1 MNRKQPPR
9 SQYTNNTTAFIL
21 SFLGNF
27 SIQPQKKEK
36 GGRKEKGSCL
46 LTEIFP
52 VLDSPNFKAFA
63 DDF

>member
-27 SIQPQKKEK
+27 SIQPQEKEN

-46 LTEIFP
+46 LTK
-52 VLDSPNFKAFA
+52 LKMN
-63 DDF
+63 